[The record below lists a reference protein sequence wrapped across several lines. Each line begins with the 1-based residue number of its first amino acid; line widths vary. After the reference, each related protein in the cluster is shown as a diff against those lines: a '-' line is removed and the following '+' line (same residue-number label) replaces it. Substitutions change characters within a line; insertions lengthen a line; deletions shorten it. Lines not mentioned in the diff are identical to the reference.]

1 MALARIA
8 RMRYTEPMPR
18 RLPRILWILLVAI
31 AACSPRGASGPPGLL
46 LISLDTTRSDHL
58 SVYGY
63 PRDTSPELDAL
74 ARQGVR
80 FAAAYSAS
88 ASTGPSHATL
98 FTSLHPLRHGVLKN
112 GLPLADE
119 RETLA
124 ERLRAHGF
132 QTAAVVGSFV
142 LDAKFGFAQGFDLYD
157 DDFAPEEA
165 TVTVSEWEGHEVPG
179 SFDRR
184 GDHTTRRALRW
195 LREARDPA
203 RPFFLFVHY
212 FDPHLSYAPP
222 EPFATRFEAE
232 LPAAASRLDRLI
244 ARYDG
249 EIAFVDHAVGELL
262 EGLEALGLAG
272 TTLVIVSGDH
282 GEGLM
287 QHGMLGHGVHLYE
300 EAVRVP
306 LLLRWPGR
314 LPRRRTISE
323 PVATVDIAPTA
334 LELLGL
340 GPQSGLEGESLAPAA
355 RGEGHLDGERPI
367 HLFRRPYQS
376 AWVADLG
383 RLYVNGTL
391 LGIRQGRWKYI
402 EGDAV
407 KTRELYDL
415 EADRPERRNLV
426 AAHPDKV
433 RELAGRL
440 EKWRR
445 AQGAA
450 PEAADLSPEDREA
463 LRALGYVD

>member
-1 MALARIA
+1 
-8 RMRYTEPMPR
+8 
-18 RLPRILWILLVAI
+18 
-31 AACSPRGASGPPGLL
+31 
-46 LISLDTTRSDHL
+46 
-58 SVYGY
+58 VYGY
-63 PRDTSPELDAL
+63 PRETSPELEAL
-74 ARQGVR
+74 ARHGVL
-80 FAAAYSAS
+80 FGSAYAAS

-98 FTSLHPLRHGVLKN
+98 FTSLHPLRHGVVKN
-112 GLPLADE
+112 GLPLAEE

-124 ERLRAHGF
+124 ERLRARGF
-132 QTAAVVGSFV
+132 QTAAVVSSFV

-157 DDFAPEEA
+157 DDFVSEEA
-165 TVTVSEWEGHEVPG
+165 TETVSEWEGHEVPG

-195 LREARDPA
+195 LREGRDPA

-222 EPFATRFEAE
+222 EPFATRFETE
-232 LPAAASRLDRLI
+232 LPATAGRLDRLI

-249 EIAFVDHAVGELL
+249 ELAFADQAVGELL
-262 EGLEALGLAG
+262 RGLQTLGLAD
-272 TTLVIVSGDH
+272 TTLVVVSGDH

-314 LPRRRTISE
+314 LPRGRTISE
-323 PVATVDIAPTA
+323 PVGTVDIAPTA
-334 LELLGL
+334 LDLLGL
-340 GPQSGLEGESLAPAA
+340 GPQSGLGGKSLAPAA
-355 RGEGHLDGERPI
+355 RGEAPLDGDRPVY
-367 HLFRRPYQS
+367 LYRRPYQS

-391 LGIRQGRWKYI
+391 FGIRQGRWKYI
-402 EGDAV
+402 ESDALA
-407 KTRELYDL
+407 TRELFDL
-415 EADRPERRNLV
+415 EVDRPERRNL
-426 AAHPDKV
+426 AATQPEKA
-433 RELAGRL
+433 REFADRL

-450 PEAADLSPEDREA
+450 PGAADLSPEDREA
-463 LRALGYVD
+463 LRALGYVE

>member
-1 MALARIA
+1 
-8 RMRYTEPMPR
+8 MPR
-18 RLPRILWILLVAI
+18 RSDRALWTLLFAL
-31 AACSPRGASGPPGLL
+31 AACSPRGIPGPPGLL

-58 SVYGY
+58 SAYGY
-63 PRDTSPELDAL
+63 PRETSPELDAL

-80 FAAAYSAS
+80 FEAAYAAS

-98 FTSLHPLRHGVLKN
+98 FTSLHPLRHGVVKN
-112 GLPLADE
+112 GVPLAED

-124 ERLRAHGF
+124 EQLRANGF
-132 QTAAVVGSFV
+132 QTAAVVSSFV
-142 LDAKFGFAQGFDLYD
+142 LDAKFGFAQGFDVYD
-157 DDFAPEEA
+157 DDFVAEEA
-165 TVTVSEWEGHEVPG
+165 TVSLSEWEGHEVPG
-179 SFDRR
+179 GFDRR
-184 GDHTTRRALRW
+184 GDHTTRRALHW
-195 LREARDPA
+195 LREGRDPA
-203 RPFFLFVHY
+203 RPFFLFAHY

-232 LPAAASRLDRLI
+232 LPASARRLDRLV

-249 EIAFVDHAVGELL
+249 EIAFADQAVGELL
-262 EGLEALGLAG
+262 QGLEALGLAD

-314 LPRRRTISE
+314 LPRRHTVDE

-355 RGEGHLDGERPI
+355 RGEARLDAERPI
-367 HLFRRPYQS
+367 YLFRRPYQS

-402 EGDAV
+402 EGDAMG
-407 KTRELYDL
+407 TRELFDL
-415 EADRPERRNLV
+415 EAERPERRNLV
-426 AAHPDKV
+426 HAHPEKA

-440 EKWRR
+440 EEWRR
-445 AQGAA
+445 LQGAA
-450 PEAADLSPEDREA
+450 PGATEVSPEDREA
-463 LRALGYVD
+463 LRALGYLE